1 MSASSRTTCMVTSS
15 YWSATRAPRYAVLL
29 ALPLLLLYEIMAAAL
44 AGAEGGLRSGA
55 DVVLQ
60 VLIMGAVGQEGMV
73 YVTGAVIALCI
84 AWVIRDVRRS
94 GGIRARWFPLML
106 IESAGLA
113 VVFAVVVSLA
123 TGQLVAGLRA
133 ALMVVDPG
141 QVTDPGRLTIVTAV
155 MLSLGAGLY
164 EELLFRVLL
173 VTALAA
179 GARGLLGAG
188 VITAGVIASVAGAI
202 IFSAFH
208 YVGPYGDAF
217 TLHSFVFRAVA
228 GLAFSGLYLL
238 RGFGITAWTH
248 ALYDIGVLV
257 L

>member
-1 MSASSRTTCMVTSS
+1 MSAGSRTTCMITSS
-15 YWSATRAPRYAVLL
+15 YWNATRAPRYSVLL

-44 AGAEGGLRSGA
+44 AGAEGGLRNGA
-55 DVVLQ
+55 DVILQ
-60 VLIMGAVGQEGMV
+60 VLIMGAVGQAGMV

-84 AWVIRDVRRS
+84 VWAIRDIRRS
-94 GGIRARWFPLML
+94 GGIRGRYFPLML
-106 IESAGLA
+106 LEAAGLA
-113 VVFAVVVSLA
+113 VAFAVVVSLA
-123 TGQLVAGLRA
+123 TGQLLAGLGA
-133 ALMVVDPG
+133 AFMMVDPG
-141 QVTDPGRLTIVTAV
+141 QGTDPARFTTATAV

-179 GARGLLGAG
+179 GARWLFGAG
-188 VITAGVIASVAGAI
+188 IVTAGVIASVAGAV
-202 IFSAFH
+202 IFSVFH

-248 ALYDIGVLV
+248 ALYDVGVLV